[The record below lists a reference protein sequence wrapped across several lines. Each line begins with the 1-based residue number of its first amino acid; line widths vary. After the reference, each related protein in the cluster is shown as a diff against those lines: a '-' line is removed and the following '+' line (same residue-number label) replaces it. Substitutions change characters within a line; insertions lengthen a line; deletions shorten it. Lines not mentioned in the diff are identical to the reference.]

1 MYQQASMLAL
11 GFCNSEN
18 VSLLMEE
25 MQVLIEDYS
34 TTRTSVSAQALEV
47 NHLVC
52 GALPCTCLHHCHL
65 MPSLH

>member
-1 MYQQASMLAL
+1 MYQQTSMLAL
-11 GFCNSEN
+11 GFCNSES

-47 NHLVC
+47 NQI
-52 GALPCTCLHHCHL
+52 ALPCTCLHYCRL